1 MEAVPVVCDE
11 LPSMLFPSDHI
22 HRCPNGSMALAAATH
37 CALARLLPPWH
48 GAPSHHNVPFL
59 CWGQRY
65 GAAWQEDST
74 FSSCLQAGSVPQST
88 VGIRK
93 FLKLET
99 DFWVCAVPDK
109 LHPASLGKAASACY
123 PPVTLCL
130 LRHQHQ
136 VNLGNFI
143 LLGTGPLFL

>member
-1 MEAVPVVCDE
+1 MEAVTE
-11 LPSMLFPSDHI
+11 LCEALPTVLFPSDHI
-22 HRCPNGSMALAAATH
+22 HRCPKGSWHWLQAAC

-48 GAPSHHNVPFL
+48 GAPSHHNAPFL

-74 FSSCLQAGSVPQST
+74 FSSCLLPGCIPQST

-99 DFWVCAVPDK
+99 DFWVCAVPGK
-109 LHPASLGKAASACY
+109 LHPASVQPLGKAASACY
-123 PPVTLCL
+123 PPSLCL
-130 LRHQHQ
+130 SSGTQ
-136 VNLGNFI
+136 VNLVISFC
-143 LLGTGPLFL
+143 

>member
-1 MEAVPVVCDE
+1 M
-11 LPSMLFPSDHI
+11 SDHLPPGAAGTPFPA
-22 HRCPNGSMALAAATH
+22 HGLVSLSGGREKDRDATWKQSQRCVRSSSLCYSLLTTSIGVPEGSWHWPQAAR

-59 CWGQRY
+59 CRGQRY

-74 FSSCLQAGSVPQST
+74 FSSCLLPGCVPQST

-99 DFWVCAVPDK
+99 DFWVCAVPGK
-109 LHPASLGKAASACY
+109 LCPAS
-123 PPVTLCL
+123 V
-130 LRHQHQ
+130 
-136 VNLGNFI
+136 
-143 LLGTGPLFL
+143 